1 MTEKTFG
8 QLVAAGVT
16 ARTALLRDTRAE
28 IIRLLKLAGERIALI
43 LAGQP
48 SDYQMWA
55 LSQLQ
60 RDIAR
65 ILGEFGES
73 GQAVV
78 AAAADRAWQGGIA
91 LVDGP
96 VRSLDGGARI
106 VASLGSPDAAQLDAM
121 RHFLTGRIKDIS
133 LEAANRINSE
143 LGLAAIGAQ
152 SPGDAITSV
161 NRILGGRA
169 RERATTIV
177 RSELGRVFSAASYA
191 RMQQAV
197 AAGANIRKKWIKSG
211 KVHSRP
217 GHDAIHGVILP
228 VEEPFRV
235 ADKHGEIHEL
245 RYPHDPKAPAAE
257 TINCGCVCT
266 PTASGFEG
274 AAYTSRVGKPG
285 GGQWSNTELRAQA
298 RAYAA
303 KNGLSP
309 GWGLPPEKKLKEA
322 FNPDQPRDAHGR
334 WTAGGYAAE
343 LTGEELGGHAATKE
357 LRKAAMKYAE
367 QHMIGK
373 TFTNANSGHEIGVT
387 RQGMKHSLSGKNNP
401 EVRLSAGLPDILTKA
416 DYVGSK
422 APTDKHL
429 KRGVIAMHRY
439 IAKVRLGKEAFLVGI
454 VTHERGDGHEHYDHA
469 IVTKGVLGAE
479 RLGRI
484 L

>member
-8 QLVAAGVT
+8 QIVAAGIT

-28 IIRLLKLAGERIALI
+28 IVRLLKLAAERIALI

-48 SDYQMWA
+48 SDYQLWA

-78 AAAADRAWQGGIA
+78 SVAADRAWQGGIA

-96 VRSLDGGARI
+96 VRSLEGGARI

-121 RHFLTGRIKDIS
+121 RHFMTGRIKDIS

-161 NRILGGRA
+161 NRILGGGA
-169 RERATTIV
+169 RERAATIV
-177 RSELGRVFSAASYA
+177 RTELGRVFSAASYA

-197 AAGANIRKKWIKSG
+197 AGGANIRKKWIKSG

-228 VEEPFRV
+228 VDEPFRV
-235 ADKHGEIHEL
+235 ADKHGEIHDL

-274 AAYTSRVGKPG
+274 ASYKSKVGKPG
-285 GGQWSNTELRAQA
+285 GGQWSNAELRAQA
-298 RAYAA
+298 LAYASE
-303 KNGLSP
+303 KGLSP
-309 GWGLPPEKKLKEA
+309 GWGLPPGSVREA
-322 FNPDQPRDAHGR
+322 NPYHGPDGR
-334 WTAGGYAAE
+334 FTGPGGSVHAV
-343 LTGEELGGHAATKE
+343 LTGNELGAHAGTKV
-357 LRKAAMKYAE
+357 LRKAAEAHAK
-367 QHMIGK
+367 QHFVGK
-373 TFTNANSGHEIGVT
+373 TYTNTNSGHAIKVT
-387 RQGMKHSLSGKNNP
+387 WQGMKHSLSGTNDP
-401 EVRLSAGLPDILTKA
+401 EIRLSVALPKMLQKA
-416 DYVGSK
+416 QYIGAR
-422 APTDKHL
+422 APTEKHR
-429 KRGVIAMHRY
+429 KRGVIAMHEYLARVSMGDEHF
-439 IAKVRLGKEAFLVGI
+439 KVGI
-454 VTHERGDGHEHYDHA
+454 VTHERGDGHEHYNHA
-469 IVTKGVLGAE
+469 IVAKVRPVNSGG
-479 RLGRI
+479 G
-484 L
+484 